1 MFKINLV
8 PKDKIFFEL
17 FDQLSSS
24 LVEMTEEFYKFIND
38 YENKE
43 IYSKKII
50 ELEEKGHQISERLL
64 KELISNYITP
74 IDREDV
80 HALTKLLNSVVEHV
94 NAATL
99 YFDLYRIENVNQHVK
114 DLTTKL
120 REGVYEIKFLID
132 HVEDMSK
139 VEKVYSHIEKLR
151 IIEEEGDR
159 IYRDAVRELFSKTE
173 EPLHIIKWKD
183 VYHRLEN
190 AIDKCSD
197 TGNIILGM
205 ILKYA

>member
-99 YFDLYRIENVNQHVK
+99 YFDLYRIENVNQHV
-114 DLTTKL
+114 
-120 REGVYEIKFLID
+120 
-132 HVEDMSK
+132 
-139 VEKVYSHIEKLR
+139 
-151 IIEEEGDR
+151 
-159 IYRDAVRELFSKTE
+159 
-173 EPLHIIKWKD
+173 
-183 VYHRLEN
+183 
-190 AIDKCSD
+190 
-197 TGNIILGM
+197 
-205 ILKYA
+205 